1 MNKKFA
7 ALVALALVALASHA
21 RAERPNLRATIND
34 VYTIHFVVDGTNLAA
49 FERAVDEGKMPT
61 VKKVFYDKGAVFT
74 HGLSLFPTTSTT
86 VYQAYVTGLLPG
98 HSGIPHLER
107 MDRQTEDVIGY
118 LTVSGFDKINSD
130 LINLRA
136 ITNPEVVDIQPPTT
150 IYEMLDGYPT
160 EVIYSS
166 FSRGATN
173 RYPAKAPISALWST
187 YVSEDVEN
195 VDVLAMKRVMELFGG
210 PTEKIPRY
218 AMVGL
223 YSSDIMGH
231 KHGPQS
237 EDVQAVLTQFDVFL
251 HDFMKLLDERGIA
264 DKTYIIIT
272 ADHGM
277 HDTGELFNLNKAL
290 SDAGVKIRSPKTHKG
305 WYDVY
310 AASRG
315 VASSHMYVRH
325 DGGFEPIVD
334 PDIPRHLRGKDGAKI
349 DLIELLR
356 SLAAVELIA
365 VRAGDRKARVFD
377 SQGGFADI
385 ACYTLD
391 GTDYCSYGTKGG
403 DPLGYSKSPKLT
415 RLTDGRPH
423 SSLVWRDASAG
434 ERYPDAVI
442 GLSQIFHDGRAGD
455 IFVTTK
461 GRYGF
466 RKVKMGNH
474 GGIIEGDMR
483 VPLMIAGPNVPKG
496 RFGAARPTDIYPLML
511 EWFGLKVPEGNYDG
525 TNPFA
530 KRSQEKTGMERL
542 AEAEQ
547 ALDHGKRVKI
557 GPSVKSL
564 ARKEAAKR
572 KILVDKLGALLDDM
586 KNSYA
591 KGAYAEDHAAIVER
605 TLAWARGALER
616 MEDLAR

>member
-1 MNKKFA
+1 MRRLFIIMA
-7 ALVALALVALASHA
+7 ALFTLMPALLARGGEGA
-21 RAERPNLRATIND
+21 KIND
-34 VYTIHFVVDGTNLAA
+34 VYVIHFVVDGTNLAA
-49 FERAVDEGKMPT
+49 FERAVDEGRLPT
-61 VKKVFYDKGAVFT
+61 VKKVFYDQGAVFT
-74 HGLSLFPTTSTT
+74 HGLSLFPSTSTT
-86 VYQAYVTGLLPG
+86 IYQAYVTGLMPG

-107 MDRQTEDVIGY
+107 MDRQTEEVIGY

-130 LINLRA
+130 LVNLRA
-136 ITNPEVVDIQPPTT
+136 LTNPDAARIQPPST
-150 IYEMLDGYPT
+150 IFELLDGYPT

-166 FSRGATN
+166 FSRGAAN

-195 VDVLAMKRVMELFGG
+195 VDVLAMKRVMKLFGG

-223 YSSDIMGH
+223 YSPDIMGH
-231 KHGPQS
+231 KHGPQGK
-237 EDVQAVLTQFDVFL
+237 EVQEVLTQFDVFL
-251 HDFMKLLDERGIA
+251 SDFMKLLDERGIA
-264 DKTYIIIT
+264 DRTYVIVS

-277 HDTGELFNLNKAL
+277 HESGELFNLNKAL
-290 SDAGVKIRSPKTHKG
+290 SDAGVRIKSPKTHKG
-305 WYDVY
+305 RYDVY

-325 DGGFEPIVD
+325 EGGFEPIVD
-334 PDIPRHLRGKDGAKI
+334 PDIPRHLRGKDGAEI

-377 SQGGFADI
+377 SQGSFADI

-391 GTDYCSYGTKGG
+391 GADYCSYGTKEG
-403 DPLGYSKSPKLT
+403 DPLGYSKSPKT
-415 RLTDGRPH
+415 ARLMDGKPH
-423 SSLVWRDASAG
+423 SSLAWRDASAG

-483 VPLMIAGPNVPKG
+483 VPLMIAGPKFPKG
-496 RFGAARPTDIYPLML
+496 RFGAARPTDIYPLLL
-511 EWFGLKVPEGNYDG
+511 EWFGLKVPEDNHDG
-525 TNPFA
+525 ASPFA
-530 KRSQEKTGMERL
+530 APGEKNSGWERL

-547 ALDHGKRVKI
+547 ALDRGKRVEI

-586 KNSYA
+586 RSSSGKD
-591 KGAYAEDHAAIVER
+591 AYARDHAAIVER